1 MSDCFKKQVSISG
14 HSTVRKWTLLL
25 WEHDGETGQAIIR
38 VGQQGEGAAV
48 FGEDVTNEKQSKPLT
63 LGFGGIKRGKD
74 MLGDFRRDAL
84 AVVGDD
90 ERPTPLPLPTREGS
104 RMFCDLDGN
113 KSFPFGW
120 DRNDAFDGVL
130 DDVDQC
136 LLEEGRVEMHRDSLI
151 SEVKSQTDVVGLA
164 ESVEEGVA
172 GFHLLA
178 QVAERELRFG
188 HFHHVGKACDK
199 LSHLLGA
206 FPTGFEGFLCCA
218 VGYFSLDEV

>member
-1 MSDCFKKQVSISG
+1 M
-14 HSTVRKWTLLL
+14 
-25 WEHDGETGQAIIR
+25 
-38 VGQQGEGAAV
+38 
-48 FGEDVTNEKQSKPLT
+48 FGEDVADEEETKPLP
-63 LGFGGIKRGKD
+63 LGLGGIERGED

-120 DRNDAFDGVL
+120 DRNDAFDGIL

-136 LLEEGRVEMHRDSLI
+136 LLEEGCVQMHRDSLI

-164 ESVEEGVA
+164 ETFEEGVA
-172 GFHLLA
+172 RLHLLA

-188 HFHHVGKACDK
+188 HFHHIGETGDE
-199 LSHLLGA
+199 LSHLPGA
-206 FPTGFEGFLCCA
+206 FPTGFKGFLCCA

>member
-1 MSDCFKKQVSISG
+1 M
-14 HSTVRKWTLLL
+14 
-25 WEHDGETGQAIIR
+25 
-38 VGQQGEGAAV
+38 
-48 FGEDVTNEKQSKPLT
+48 FGEDVADEEETKSLT
-63 LGFGGIKRGKD
+63 LGLGGIEGGED
-74 MLGDFRRDAL
+74 VLGDFRRDAP

-120 DRNDAFDGVL
+120 GRNDALNGVL
-130 DDVDQC
+130 HDVDQC

-151 SEVKSQTDVVGLA
+151 SEVKSQTDVVSLA
-164 ESVEEGVA
+164 EAFEERVA
-172 GFHLLA
+172 RLHFFA

-188 HFHHVGKACDK
+188 HFHHIGEACDK

-206 FPTGFEGFLCCA
+206 FPTGFKGFLCCA
-218 VGYFSLDEV
+218 IGYFCLDEV

>member
-1 MSDCFKKQVSISG
+1 M
-14 HSTVRKWTLLL
+14 
-25 WEHDGETGQAIIR
+25 
-38 VGQQGEGAAV
+38 
-48 FGEDVTNEKQSKPLT
+48 FGEDVADEEETKSLT
-63 LGFGGIKRGKD
+63 LGLGGIERGED
-74 MLGDFRRDAL
+74 VLGDFRRDAL

-120 DRNDAFDGVL
+120 DRNDAFDGIL

-136 LLEEGRVEMHRDSLI
+136 LLEEGCVQMHGDSLI
-151 SEVKSQTDVVGLA
+151 GQVEGQVDMVRLA
-164 ESVEEGVA
+164 ETFEEGVT
-172 GFHLLA
+172 GFHFFA

-199 LSHLLGA
+199 LSHLPGA
-206 FPTGFEGFLCCA
+206 FPTGFKGFLCCA

>member
-1 MSDCFKKQVSISG
+1 M
-14 HSTVRKWTLLL
+14 
-25 WEHDGETGQAIIR
+25 
-38 VGQQGEGAAV
+38 
-48 FGEDVTNEKQSKPLT
+48 FGEDVADEEETKPLP
-63 LGFGGIKRGKD
+63 LGLGGIERGED
-74 MLGDFRRDAL
+74 VLGDFRRDAL

-120 DRNDAFDGVL
+120 GRNDALNGVL
-130 DDVDQC
+130 HDVHQC
-136 LLEEGRVEMHRDSLI
+136 LLEEGCVEMHGDSLI
-151 SEVKSQTDVVGLA
+151 GQVEGQVDMVRLA
-164 ESVEEGVA
+164 ETFEEGVA

-178 QVAERELRFG
+178 QVAEREWRFWNL
-188 HFHHVGKACDK
+188 HHIGETGDE

-218 VGYFSLDEV
+218 VRYFSLDEV